1 MNEIIITILG
11 VLGVMVVHFSDE
23 EGGEVMEWI
32 LGVTIVII
40 SLFGLWLGE
49 IL

>member
-11 VLGVMVVHFSDE
+11 VLGVMVFHFSDE

-32 LGVTIVII
+32 LGIAIVII
-40 SLFGLWLGE
+40 SFLSLLLGE